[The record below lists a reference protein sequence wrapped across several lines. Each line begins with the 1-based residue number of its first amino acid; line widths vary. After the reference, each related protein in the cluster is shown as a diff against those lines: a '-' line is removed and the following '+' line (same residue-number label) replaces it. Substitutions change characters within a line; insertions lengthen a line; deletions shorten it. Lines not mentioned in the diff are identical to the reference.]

1 MAIMKKK
8 RRWKNNKTVMIKRKR
23 MRIKISRIMRI
34 NQSRNSKVILNK
46 EILRRKMRRRMLQM

>member
-1 MAIMKKK
+1 MAIMKEK

-46 EILRRKMRRRMLQM
+46 EILRRKMRRGMLQM